1 MDAWGDDFSEPTED
15 ERTARRVLAVAIAFV
30 NARRP
35 LTMVELQREFYPD
48 MTDATF
54 RKSFLRDRERL
65 ALAGLVLRNGPTV
78 DDRTTWMVDE
88 DASFVTDNPL
98 SQEDALVLDF
108 MLLPLA
114 SDPSF
119 PYSRDLRHA
128 LTKIDRSFD
137 GSSHAY
143 IPPEARKRNNNISRL
158 EDCMTAGHAARVT
171 YLKADGTKTQRMLA
185 PYGFFFFRETTY
197 MVAARMDDE
206 STAAESPHTYNMDRM
221 TSVKELPKTTF
232 VRPLDFDVR
241 DYIKLPFQ
249 MGPARYTATFELH
262 DGRVVYEPVND
273 EDAAVSW
280 ALGKGARPLE
290 PQTLVDAWL
299 DALRI
304 TAKGPSYEQA

>member
-1 MDAWGDDFSEPTED
+1 MDTWDDDFSEPTED

-35 LTMVELQREFYPD
+35 LAMPEIQREFYPG

-54 RKSFLRDRERL
+54 RKTFLRDRERL
-65 ALAGLVLRNGPTV
+65 ALAGLVLRSGPTV
-78 DDRTTWMVDE
+78 DDRATWTVDE
-88 DASFVTDNPL
+88 DSSFVSDNPL

-137 GSSHAY
+137 GTSRAY

-171 YLKADGTKTQRMLA
+171 YLRADGTKTQRTLA
-185 PYGFFFFRETTY
+185 PYGFFFLHESTY
-197 MVAARMDDE
+197 MVAARLDDE
-206 STAAESPHTYNMDRM
+206 TSSVESPHTYNVDRVE
-221 TSVKELPKTTF
+221 SVKELSKTTYS
-232 VRPLDFDVR
+232 RPLDFDVR

-249 MGPARYTATFELH
+249 MGPTRYTATFELP
-262 DGRVVYEPVND
+262 DGHVILEPVND
-273 EDAAVSW
+273 QDVAVSW
-280 ALGKGARPLE
+280 ALSKGARPLD
-290 PQTLVDAWL
+290 PPVLVDAWI
-299 DALRI
+299 DALRVA
-304 TAKGPSYEQA
+304 AKGVSYEQA